1 MDRMVTSRILIVCIL
16 VSGLVFSPAF
26 AEISAEVGT
35 KIGAEV
41 KVGKEKEQGSS
52 TAEAETKVGAEA
64 KVEAEKKQESSTEE
78 KMKTETS
85 STSKAEIKTSYPK
98 LSVDSK
104 NSFTIQTDRHLYKA
118 GDEMQIEGTIWS
130 NLILQ
135 LGGAN
140 LVKIQVT
147 DNKGTVVYSD
157 DATVDSDGKF
167 TAKFTLPVDAQKGA
181 YTIRT
186 NIETG
191 VHTVDTLT
199 LDAKANLQ
207 TDTKIVVASSSAH
220 VIKAEGRDFT
230 VKIASNSNVDNVEF
244 KKEEK
249 KVTFR
254 VEGETGTKGVT
265 QVTIPKAMLS
275 GEMMVTI
282 DGKVAASDD
291 VIVTSNTEAET
302 TLEINY
308 HHSIHTI
315 DVVGTNVVPE
325 FSSSLLV
332 MTVAVISVLTLA
344 VARPLLHR
352 L

>member
-1 MDRMVTSRILIVCIL
+1 METSRILIMSIL

-41 KVGKEKEQGSS
+41 KVGEEKEQGSS
-52 TAEAETKVGAEA
+52 AAEAETKVGAEA
-64 KVEAEKKQESSTEE
+64 KVEAEEKVEAEKKQGSSTEV
-78 KMKTETS
+78 
-85 STSKAEIKTSYPK
+85 KTSYPK

-104 NSFTIQTDRHLYKA
+104 NSLTIQTDRHLYKA
-118 GDEMQIEGTIWS
+118 GDEVQVEGSIWH

-135 LGGAN
+135 IGGVN

-147 DNKGTVVYSD
+147 DNKGTLVYSD
-157 DATVDSDGKF
+157 KATVNSDGKF
-167 TAKFTLPVDAQKGA
+167 NAKFSLPADAQKGA
-181 YTIRT
+181 YMIRT

-191 VHTVDTLT
+191 VYPVDTLT

-207 TDTKIVVASSSAH
+207 TDAKVVVASSSAY
-220 VIKAEGRDFT
+220 VVKAEGRDFT
-230 VKIASNSNVDNVEF
+230 LKIASNSDVDNIGF

-308 HHSIHTI
+308 HHSVHTI
-315 DVVGTNVVPE
+315 DVMGTNVVPE
-325 FSSSLLV
+325 FPASVLLIVMAIGLIAIILYTKARSLLYQPS
-332 MTVAVISVLTLA
+332 I
-344 VARPLLHR
+344 RIQC
-352 L
+352 